1 MIRLKE
7 LRRKNGVSL
16 KELGEAIGASES
28 TISLYENQKR
38 EAPYSTFIKIA
49 DFFNVSIDY
58 LFGIKSNTELNVDNI
73 PVLESVTIE
82 NGNYFLNFL
91 DNEESIDSTQF
102 RLKMHDDSMESQI
115 SQGDYAVVDT
125 DAKIKNGD
133 LAVVIFDASPI
144 TVRKI
149 YFKDESILLNP
160 FNPKFE
166 SVFIDS
172 KDKLIILGKVI
183 YTVKKW

>member
-16 KELGEAIGASES
+16 RELGEAIGASES

-58 LFGIKSNTELNVDNI
+58 LFGTKRSTELNIDNI
-73 PVLESVTIE
+73 PVIESVTIE
-82 NGNYFLNFL
+82 NGNYTINSMDGEKDFDSSQFL
-91 DNEESIDSTQF
+91 
-102 RLKMHDDSMESQI
+102 LKMHDNSMESQI
-115 SQGDYAVVDT
+115 SQGDYAIVDT
-125 DAKIKNGD
+125 NAEIKNGD
-133 LAVVIFDASPI
+133 LAIVIFDASPI

-149 YFKDESILLNP
+149 YFKGESILLNP

-172 KDKLIILGKVI
+172 NDKPIILGKVI